1 MRSIKQ
7 LLEEAGLYDQVSIV
21 NDINNSNQEQH
32 DDEQHDAEPIPGGID
47 IALAGELKYYSE
59 ANHIFKDRKI
69 AISDYYK
76 NEVKYD
82 MVWSAEYI
90 SKTII
95 FKKYVD
101 DLIKFYQEDIDPEC
115 KLNISTYDELCRQL
129 ADDIILLSKNTQIR

>member
-1 MRSIKQ
+1 MKSLKR
-7 LLEEAGLYDQVSIV
+7 LLEEAGLYDTVSIV
-21 NDINNSNQEQH
+21 NDINNSNKEQF
-32 DDEQHDAEPIPGGID
+32 DDEQQTSEHIPGGID
-47 IALAGELKYYSE
+47 ISLAGELKYYSE
-59 ANHIFKDRKI
+59 ANHIFKDRKQ

-76 NEVKYD
+76 NELKHD

-115 KLNISTYDELCRQL
+115 KLNISTYDELSRQL
-129 ADDIILLSKNTQIR
+129 ADDIILLSKNTQII